1 MSARPAPLAVALL
14 LASLCV
20 AAAPGPRPELDSGA
34 CLSCH
39 VSQLA
44 TLPAQPCISCHSGN
58 MDFLQRHDSGEADAS
73 LWVIGAVGGGSLAIL
88 GLIGLAGFRR
98 LAPAMAAAALTVLA
112 APVLNGRSAVP
123 VPAGSA
129 TVAEGFACDLAPAFS
144 PDGHAILFARRGPD
158 TNGDGMVDL
167 RDGQALF
174 LLRREWAAPKRLT
187 PYVLFAEPALAVWS
201 AAGDL
206 LAVPLPARGPEG
218 PSIALF
224 SSEGRRLSAL
234 PCEEPAMGLS
244 FSPDG
249 QRLAFAEK
257 KGIGVWTLAHGA
269 RAWALTPLEDGSFPR
284 LAGWD
289 PFGGGTLFTRG
300 YDYLGLGRAR
310 DGRYRLPG
318 EVCLETAQG
327 GMSRALASPC
337 SAALRRYKA
346 QPVAG
351 AVFYLAQSRG
361 GLPGLYRFDGMEEV
375 LWSREDQAVQGCLAE
390 DSEVC
395 WAWVSFGEG
404 GARLLR
410 FEGPGRFQEAGP
422 VFQASLLAMAEDG
435 AGGLWCSGALMG
447 GGLRQLLNVDERGR
461 ISVPFETR
469 GQVFGLAA
477 RAGSVAFVTVSR
489 DTDGDGGITPMD
501 RGELRVRW
509 AAP

>member
-1 MSARPAPLAVALL
+1 MSVRPAPLAVALL

-39 VSQLA
+39 VSQLS

-73 LWVIGAVGGGSLAIL
+73 LWVMGAVGGGSLAIL

-98 LAPAMAAAALTVLA
+98 LAPVLAAAAFTVLA
-112 APVLNGRSAVP
+112 APVVNQRVAPEARSQGVK
-123 VPAGSA
+123 
-129 TVAEGFACDLAPAFS
+129 VAEGYACDLAPAFS

-158 TNGDGMVDL
+158 TNGDERVDL

-174 LLRREWAAPKRLT
+174 LLRRDWAAPKRLT
-187 PYVLFAEPALAVWS
+187 PYVLYAEPALATWS
-201 AAGDL
+201 SAGARF
-206 LAVPLPARGPEG
+206 AVPLPAMGSKG

-224 SSEGRRLSAL
+224 DWEGRRLSAL

-249 QRLAFAEK
+249 QRLAFAER

-289 PFGGGTLFTRG
+289 PFGAGPLFTRG
-300 YDYLGLGRAR
+300 YDYLRLGREQ
-310 DGRYRLPG
+310 DGRHHFPG
-318 EVCLETAQG
+318 EVPLEAAEG
-327 GMSRALASPC
+327 GTGRALTPPGTW
-337 SAALRRYKA
+337 ALRRYKA

-351 AVFYLAQSRG
+351 AVFYLAQSRR
-361 GLPGLYRFDGMEEV
+361 GLPGLYRFDGREEV

-390 DSEVC
+390 GSEAC

-410 FEGPGRFQEAGP
+410 FEGPGRFQETGP

-435 AGGLWCSGALMG
+435 AGGLWCSGAPIE
-447 GGLRQLLNVDERGR
+447 GGLRRLLYVDERGR
-461 ISVPFETR
+461 VSVPFENR

-477 RAGSVAFVTVSR
+477 RAGSAAFVTVSR
-489 DTDGDGGITPMD
+489 DTDGDGGFTPMD

>member
-1 MSARPAPLAVALL
+1 MSVRTAALAVVLSF
-14 LASLCV
+14 ASLCV

-58 MDFLQRHDSGEADAS
+58 MDFLQRHDDRGADAS
-73 LWVIGAVGGGSLAIL
+73 LWVMGAAGGGSLALL
-88 GLIGLAGFRR
+88 GLIGLARFRR
-98 LAPAMAAAALTVLA
+98 LAPALAAAALSALA
-112 APVLNGRSAVP
+112 APALNEHSSM
-123 VPAGSA
+123 PALPGWV
-129 TVAEGFACDLAPAFS
+129 TLAEGFACDLAPAFS
-144 PDGHAILFARRGPD
+144 PDGQGLLFARRGPD

-174 LLRREWAAPKRLT
+174 LLRRDWAAPKRLT
-187 PYVLFAEPALAVWS
+187 PYVLYAEPALAVWS

-206 LAVPLPARGPEG
+206 LAVPLPARGSEG

-249 QRLAFAEK
+249 QALAFAEG
-257 KGIGVWTLAHGA
+257 KGIGAWTLADGA
-269 RAWALTPLEDGSFPR
+269 RTWALTPLEGGSFPR
-284 LAGWD
+284 LAGWN
-289 PFGGGTLFTRG
+289 PFGGSPLFTRG
-300 YDYLGLGRAR
+300 YDYSRMGRTR
-310 DGRYRLPG
+310 DGRYHLPD
-318 EVCLETAQG
+318 EVLLETAQKG
-327 GMSRALASPC
+327 TSRPLTSPR

-351 AVFYLAQSRG
+351 ALFYLAQSRG
-361 GLPGLYRFDGMEEV
+361 GLPGLYRFDGMEEA
-375 LWSREDQAVQGCLAE
+375 LWSREDQAVQGFLA
-390 DSEVC
+390 DGSEAC
-395 WAWVSFGEG
+395 WAWVSSGEG

-410 FEGPGRFQEAGP
+410 FEGPGRFHEAGP
-422 VFQASLLAMAEDG
+422 VFQASLLTMAEDG
-435 AGGLWCSGALMG
+435 AGGLWCSGAPMG
-447 GGLRQLLNVDERGR
+447 GGLRRLLYVDERGR
-461 ISVPFETR
+461 VSVPFENC